1 MLGIIVSAVIS
12 VAVSALSVT
21 KTITVVGTA
30 LKALGNALM
39 GIAKTLGLIEHEEKV
54 EDLGDKAIQAEE
66 HGIKPEDFSTYS
78 EYVKSIED
86 FETDS
91 ERSKEISEDEKAFK
105 GIELASGV
113 TIEHFGDKFP
123 VEEFFKF
130 AVKHPEYFR
139 EDRMSEFGRI
149 MENEPEKAK
158 NIFAYMNGSENNDAK
173 IGEAV
178 SALKSIEKS
187 IEPEISDREALYR
200 VMRAR
205 AEQK

>member
-1 MLGIIVSAVIS
+1 MLGIIMGAVIS
-12 VAVSALSVT
+12 IAVSALSVT
-21 KTITVVGTA
+21 KTITVVGSA

-39 GIAKTLGLIEHEEKV
+39 GIAKALGLIESEEKV

-78 EYVKSIED
+78 EYVKSVED

-91 ERSKEISEDEKAFK
+91 ERSKEISEDEKALK
-105 GIELASGV
+105 SIELTSGV

-130 AVKHPEYFR
+130 VAQHPEYFR
-139 EDRMSEFGRI
+139 EDRMTEFGQI
-149 MENEPEKAK
+149 MENEPEKEK
-158 NIFAYMNGSENNDAK
+158 NIFAYMNGTENNDAK
-173 IGEAV
+173 IEEAV

-200 VMRAR
+200 AIEAR
-205 AEQK
+205 IEQK